1 MHIFKHAN
9 FDFLRWR
16 WHAIAV
22 SWVII
27 IAGIITIAT
36 KGIPKGVEFAGG
48 TVVIEQFDDP
58 SVTVQRVREALDR
71 NYSGGGQNTLVQSY
85 GDSSSRQ
92 FMIRVPQV
100 GAESGAALSKEGQ
113 QVEDA
118 LKKANLGNFRRQGGQ
133 IVGATVGRELESKG
147 LSATALSLVGIL
159 LYLAFR
165 FQFSFGVGA
174 VVATIHDLLITFAF
188 LAFFKYD
195 MTLNVIAAILT
206 MTGYSTNDTIVIF
219 DRIRENL
226 RSMRR
231 DSMRDVINISVNQT
245 LSRTIITSGTALL
258 TALALF
264 FFGGEVLHGF
274 AFTMVVGII
283 TGTYSSV
290 FIAAAIV
297 SLWRGSAPTRA
308 GAHAPPPSGPLAHTK
323 PTPRQATTPPPPQPS
338 RRQKPQRKARAS

>member
-1 MHIFKHAN
+1 MHIFHHTT

-16 WHAIAV
+16 WHAIAL

-27 IAGIITIAT
+27 LTGVFTIAT

-48 TVVIEQFDDP
+48 TVLIEQFDKP
-58 SVTVQRVREALDR
+58 VSVQQVREALDR
-71 NYSGGGQNTLVQSY
+71 HYPGGGQNTVVQAT
-85 GDSSSRQ
+85 GDPSANMV
-92 FMIRVPQV
+92 MIRVPQV
-100 GAESGAALSKEGQ
+100 GSESGASLGAEGAK
-113 QVEDA
+113 VEDA
-118 LKKANLGNFRRQGGQ
+118 LKKANLGNPSRQGAE
-133 IVGATVGRELESKG
+133 IVGATVGRELTSRG
-147 LSATALSLVGIL
+147 IWATALSLVGIL

-174 VVATIHDLLITFAF
+174 VVATIHDLLITLAF
-188 LAFFKYD
+188 LAFFRYD
-195 MTLNVIAAILT
+195 MSLNVIAAILT

-226 RSMRR
+226 RGMRR
-231 DSMRDVINISVNQT
+231 DSMNHIINVSVNQT
-245 LSRTIITSGTALL
+245 LGRTVITSGTALL

-264 FFGGEVLHGF
+264 FFGGDVLHGF

-308 GAHAPPPSGPLAHTK
+308 AAHAPAMAAAPA
-323 PTPRQATTPPPPQPS
+323 PQQPQ
-338 RRQKPQRKARAS
+338 RKQKPQRKARAS